1 MIYRYSNIERKS
13 DHELV
18 YQYFYDRFVLNK
30 HNFICGKTGDVKSTI
45 INAFFNI
52 IKGIKIADKYR
63 FILIEEKEKEK
74 GEAIS
79 QTDGIHLYYLID
91 YNNYLIIIIYSQGY
105 GDTRGISY
113 DEKIK
118 EVFRYVFSSVINHI
132 NEIGF
137 IAKATNNRIDILTQ
151 YTFICTTSLFA
162 GDVSEN
168 FIILINH
175 PNRDCIKKGPIIVE
189 TIKRDIFFL
198 KFDEKIDKRWRY
210 FFDSKCIL
218 DGNID
223 KLTKFSFSEINDFY
237 EEKVKKLPHKDIK
250 HSSEVLSERRELSI
264 QINKLTETF
273 KYIL

>member
-1 MIYRYSNIERKS
+1 
-13 DHELV
+13 V
-18 YQYFYDRFVLNK
+18 
-30 HNFICGKTGDVKSTI
+30 GKTGDGKSTA
-45 INAFFNI
+45 INSFFNI
-52 IKGIKIADKYR
+52 IKGIKIEDKYR

-113 DEKIK
+113 VEKIN
-118 EVFRYVFSSVINHI
+118 EVFKYVFSSVINHI
-132 NEIGF
+132 NAIGF

-210 FFDSKCIL
+210 FFDSKCIF
-218 DGNID
+218 DGDID
-223 KLTKFSFSEINDFY
+223 KLTNFSISELNIFM
-237 EEKVKKLPHKDIK
+237 KKKSK
-250 HSSEVLSERRELSI
+250 NYS
-264 QINKLTETF
+264 
-273 KYIL
+273 